1 MRCGVLALGWGYS
14 TAVEHSSCLP
24 SLGQALGSILCN
36 EETKQNKRT
45 GDLVSAVRG
54 MSELTVE
61 GKRKDTPPTGRIAG
75 ARQGQHGIEEQEMK
89 KQRLGPAVSLCLLEK
104 SKRTGEGLHRGWL
117 VLEDIT

>member
-1 MRCGVLALGWGYS
+1 MPDRTIYWKLTLESILGPLEEEDMRCGVLALGWGYS
-14 TAVEHSSCLP
+14 TVVEHSSCLP

-75 ARQGQHGIEEQEMK
+75 ARQGQHGIEEQEMN
-89 KQRLGPAVSLCLLEK
+89 R
-104 SKRTGEGLHRGWL
+104 R
-117 VLEDIT
+117 